1 MVLRE
6 SWGSLALGGSLG
18 KSVLGPSWAHLGF
31 PWGLS
36 AAWLVPVGQ
45 ILKSKDDLPSS
56 ASDSYSASVASSASS
71 SSPATVTVIVAATA
85 TVTVVV
91 TVNGARARR
100 ART

>member
-1 MVLRE
+1 MGRACWGLLGLI
-6 SWGSLALGGSLG
+6 WGSLG
-18 KSVLGPSWAHLGF
+18 
-31 PWGLS
+31 GLS
-36 AAWLVPVGQ
+36 GAWLVPVGQ
-45 ILKSKDDLPSS
+45 ILKSKDDIPSS
-56 ASDSYSASVASSASS
+56 ASDSYSACVASSASS